1 MKKVKETTAAKRQR
15 KRDPFDPVRALGLAL
30 PGVEEGT
37 MFGTPALRVR
47 GRMFA
52 CIASHKSA
60 EPDTLVV
67 CIDFDSR
74 DELIAAEPETYYLT
88 DHYRA
93 HESVSSTIPPF
104 ASISSHGVFTNM
116 ACVPSGLSVNP
127 RASVNRPSVI
137 TTL

>member
-1 MKKVKETTAAKRQR
+1 MKKEKEATAAKRQR

-47 GRMFA
+47 GRMFS

-88 DHYRA
+88 DHY
-93 HESVSSTIPPF
+93 V
-104 ASISSHGVFTNM
+104 GY
-116 ACVPSGLSVNP
+116 
-127 RASVNRPSVI
+127 PSVLVRLSRI
-137 TTL
+137 RRDALEDLLQMAWRGAMNKASRRAARRPPRRAARR